1 MNYIFN
7 IMRDLIMREKTIKI
21 SNSEQSGFYVD
32 NGLTP
37 INIYRSNGM
46 WVWEFNKDEQNQIVY
61 KKWCDIKR
69 EGMLKRYTERHQKEV

>member
-1 MNYIFN
+1 
-7 IMRDLIMREKTIKI
+7 
-21 SNSEQSGFYVD
+21 
-32 NGLTP
+32 
-37 INIYRSNGM
+37 M